1 MDHHQLAF
9 THSKATSDR
18 VTLGL
23 RQVLSRGETLY
34 AEDDFSSDWF
44 VVVSGVLR
52 TCRYLPDGHRQVT
65 GFFFPDDVVGL
76 ESPTRRT
83 SAEAVTEVVIMRY
96 DRAFLDGKDELAI
109 PSKGAARQLLLGA
122 LDAAEGRI
130 ELLGLRSACERVAGF
145 LLRMDSLM
153 DTDGYIFLP
162 MGRAD
167 IADYLALTVETV
179 SRTLSLLGRRKL
191 LSFRGPQRV
200 LLVNRSQL
208 EELAGGR
215 PWSSPT
221 SNGFAAVAY
230 AAQRDGGAH
239 HRTQHHAA
247 Y

>member
-1 MDHHQLAF
+1 MEHHQTNAVVNR
-9 THSKATSDR
+9 TMSDR
-18 VTLGL
+18 AAHGV

-34 AEDDFSSDWF
+34 TEDDFSGDWF
-44 VVVSGVLR
+44 IVLSGVLR

-65 GFFFPDDVVGL
+65 GFFFPEDVFGL
-76 ESPTRRT
+76 EAPTRRT
-83 SAEAVTEVVIMRY
+83 SAEAVTEVVLMRY
-96 DRAFLDGKDELAI
+96 DRAFIDGDEGVTLPTI
-109 PSKGAARQLLLGA
+109 GHTRNLLLVA

-130 ELLGLRSACERVAGF
+130 ALLGLRSACERVSGF

-153 DTDGYIFLP
+153 DEDGYIFLP

-179 SRTLSLLGRRKL
+179 SRTLSLLARRKL

-221 SNGFAAVAY
+221 TMMQNIAY
-230 AAQRDGGAH
+230 STKRDGPTH
-239 HRTQHHAA
+239 LRTNQYVSH
-247 Y
+247 